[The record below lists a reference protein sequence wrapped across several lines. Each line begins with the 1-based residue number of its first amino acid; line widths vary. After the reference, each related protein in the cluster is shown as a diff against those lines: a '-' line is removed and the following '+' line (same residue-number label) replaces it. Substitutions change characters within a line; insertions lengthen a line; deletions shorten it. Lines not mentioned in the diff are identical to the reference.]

1 MEQSKPSSAQGM
13 IFLIMA
19 QIIVAISI
27 VSAKFLIASL
37 PIIVLLTIRFS
48 LATIIL
54 LPLHWL
60 TPDKQF
66 SIPKHLSQL
75 SFKDWGFIIAQA
87 LSAGVLFNLL
97 MIMGLHY
104 TDANIAG
111 IITSALPA
119 LIAIM
124 SWLILGEQI
133 SRKTIACIIMATIG
147 LVIIATTK
155 ATGVDLNNSTLGNL
169 LIFCSLLP
177 EAAYYILTKLHP
189 NRLPIFLISALLNG
203 INALLLL
210 ISILFIQPNFDA
222 ISFQNWLIL
231 GFLGLTAGLFYVFW
245 FFGCQKVDGVKASL
259 ATAIM
264 PVATVIF
271 AWVLLGEELSTVELM
286 GMSLVILSIIANG
299 Y

>member
-1 MEQSKPSSAQGM
+1 MEQSKRSSAQGM

-19 QIIVAISI
+19 QTIVAISI

-48 LATIIL
+48 LATVIL

-66 SIPKHLSQL
+66 SISRHLSQL
-75 SFKDWGFIIAQA
+75 NWKDWGFIIAQA

-97 MIMGLHY
+97 MVTGLHY

-124 SWLILGEQI
+124 SWLVLGEKI

-147 LVIIATTK
+147 LIIIASNKT
-155 ATGVDLNNSTLGNL
+155 TGVDLNNSVLGNL

-210 ISILFIQPNFDA
+210 LCILFIQPNFEA

-231 GFLGLTAGLFYVFW
+231 SFLGLTAGLFYVFW

-271 AWVLLGEELSTVELM
+271 AWVLLGEELSTTELM